1 MAWYTSEECRCV
13 GKREVKVEGCIK
25 HLQLNIHKCT
35 MPYVFVQ
42 KEVSQIYCQNCMLT
56 YNKFRKYKFAEIS
69 LIFIVMDLMKFAC
82 LENLENK
89 KNLIAMTL

>member
-13 GKREVKVEGCIK
+13 GKREVTVEGCIK
-25 HLQLNIHKCT
+25 HLQLHIHKCT

-56 YNKFRKYKFAEIS
+56 YNKFRKYMFLQICRN
-69 LIFIVMDLMKFAC
+69 IFDF
-82 LENLENK
+82 
-89 KNLIAMTL
+89 